1 MKIIKLIVTFESSH
15 PITIRKKVT
24 AEFWVYERK
33 YNVELD
39 KDSDE
44 IKEALSKCFNLFKK
58 EECRIDIYVENEG
71 QIILDSQ
78 QRFLIA
84 GLDLKFKKGIKNEYY
99 QYSDFVP
106 SDKKDFFSAVH
117 LIGQYAINIYQNS
130 LLSI

>member
-33 YNVELD
+33 YNVALD

-44 IKEALSKCFNLFKK
+44 IKEALNKCFAMFKK
-58 EECRIDIYVENEG
+58 EEFRIDIFVENEG
-71 QIILDSQ
+71 QIIQDSQ

-84 GLDLKFKKGIKNEYY
+84 GIDLKFKKGVKNEFH
-99 QYSDFVP
+99 QYSDFVL
-106 SDKKDFFSAVH
+106 SDKKEFFSTVS
-117 LIGQYAINIYQNS
+117 LLGQYAINVYLNAM
-130 LLSI
+130 L